1 VQEWELLVT
10 PLTAK
15 PFVVEQSGESAE
27 KHAFA
32 VIRDGAI
39 EVHPDG
45 SWTLH
50 PPHQIK
56 SVKAQKPGTWKPRA
70 NRP

>member
-1 VQEWELLVT
+1 MHEWELMVT
-10 PLTAK
+10 TLTGK
-15 PFVVEQSGESAE
+15 PFVVEQAGESA
-27 KHAFA
+27 KQHAFA
-32 VIRDGAI
+32 VTRDGAI
-39 EVHPDG
+39 EVHADG

-56 SVKAQKPGTWKPRA
+56 SVKVQKRGTWKPRA

>member
-1 VQEWELLVT
+1 MQEWELMVT
-10 PLTAK
+10 PLTGK
-15 PFVVEQSGESAE
+15 PFVVEQAGESGKDQALG
-27 KHAFA
+27 

-39 EVHPDG
+39 EVHSDG
-45 SWTLH
+45 SWTIH

-56 SVKAQKPGTWKPRA
+56 SVKIQKRGTWKPRA